1 MQRWTL
7 SAGTLQP
14 RPLGWAV
21 KCHCGDKVALVD
33 IHISRG
39 ACQMAHIY
47 FPWRMSL
54 GSASSSTSLPKYK
67 CPTTPPP
74 FFKVFKITTF
84 FCFETGSLSCNDL
97 KLSWLALNSWF
108 KCWDYKHTPPCP
120 ANNIIYVFM
129 YSFIHSFKTRVKL
142 RGQLVEIGSC
152 LPRGL
157 FSGVQD
163 LRKHLNGGAISPV

>member
-1 MQRWTL
+1 MLIFT
-7 SAGTLQP
+7 SAAGLAKWPTFTFPGGCPSVL
-14 RPLGWAV
+14 PLPPLPYQSIN
-21 KCHCGDKVALVD
+21 AL
-33 IHISRG
+33 
-39 ACQMAHIY
+39 
-47 FPWRMSL
+47 P
-54 GSASSSTSLPKYK
+54 
-67 CPTTPPP
+67 PPP
-74 FFKVFKITTF
+74 FLLKVFKITTF